1 MGVDKS
7 ERGEKRRVKKNSPFE
22 FMGHTVQA
30 GERKVLEIEAA
41 KLYTH
46 SPLSIPV
53 EIIHGK
59 QAGPILMVNAA
70 IHGDE
75 LNGVEIVRQLIEKID
90 ANKLKGTLIAVPI
103 VNVFGFIH
111 KSRYLPDRRDLNRCF
126 PGSEQGSLASRIAY
140 TFFTDVAKKA
150 DYIIDLH
157 TGAIHRTNL
166 PQIRA
171 CLDNPETLRMAKAF
185 GTPVIIDAALRDGSL
200 RAEAEKFGTPVLT
213 YEAGEALRFEPIAI
227 NAGILGVQ
235 RVMQALGMQ
244 RMSRKKV
251 PESVIAKS
259 TNWVRAESDGIL
271 RTMVTLGDRVHKGQ
285 VLAYISSPLGHEE
298 ITMNAPK
305 DGIVIGQQTLPLVN
319 EGDAVFH
326 LAYFSEDNDEV
337 GDKVESYIDQ
347 VIEHVEAKEE
357 SITTGFIA
365 VPNQDR
371 DKINN

>member
-1 MGVDKS
+1 MAEAKTNS
-7 ERGEKRRVKKNSPFE
+7 ETRRKVAKNKPFE
-22 FMGHTVQA
+22 FMDNVIKP

-59 QAGPILMVNAA
+59 KAGPVLMINAA

-75 LNGVEIVRQLIEKID
+75 LNGVEVVRQLIEKID
-90 ANKLKGTLIAVPI
+90 TEKLRGTLIAVPI

-126 PGSEQGSLASRIAY
+126 PGSEKGSLASRIAH

-150 DYIIDLH
+150 NYIIDLH

-171 CLDNPETLRMAKAF
+171 CLDNADTLRMAQAF

-200 RAEAEKFGTPVLT
+200 RAEAEKNGIPVLT

-227 NAGILGVQ
+227 NAGVIGIT
-235 RVMQALGMQ
+235 RVMQELGML
-244 RMSRKKV
+244 RFTRKKI

-259 TNWVRAESDGIL
+259 TNWVRADSDGIL
-271 RTMVTLGDRVHKGQ
+271 RTMVTLGDRVQKGQ
-285 VLAYISSPLGHEE
+285 VLAYISSPLGHTE
-298 ITMNAPK
+298 ITMKAPK

-326 LAYFSEDNDEV
+326 LAYFTEDNDTV
-337 GDKVESYIDQ
+337 GDKVDDYLGH
-347 VIEHVEAKEE
+347 VIEHVEAKDE

-371 DKINN
+371 

>member
-1 MGVDKS
+1 MGVVNS
-7 ERGEKRRVKKNSPFE
+7 GRGEKKRVRKNSPFK
-22 FMGHTVQA
+22 FMDHTVQA

-59 QAGPILMVNAA
+59 QAGPVLMVNAA

-75 LNGVEIVRQLIEKID
+75 LNGVEIVRQLIEKVD

-126 PGSEQGSLASRIAY
+126 PGTEKGSLASRIAH
-140 TFFTDVAKKA
+140 TFFTEVAEKA
-150 DYIIDLH
+150 NYIIDLH

-171 CLDNPETLRMAKAF
+171 CLDNEDTLRMAKAF
-185 GTPVIIDAALRDGSL
+185 GTPVIIDSAIRDGSL
-200 RAEAEKFGTPVLT
+200 RSEAEKRGIPVLT

-227 NAGILGVQ
+227 NAGVIGVL
-235 RVMQALGMQ
+235 RVMQELGMH
-244 RMSRKKV
+244 RPSRKKV
-251 PESVIAKS
+251 PESVTAKS
-259 TNWVRAESDGIL
+259 TSWIRADSDGIL
-271 RTMVTLGDRVHKGQ
+271 RTMVTLGDRVNKGQ

-298 ITMNAPK
+298 ITMLAPK

-326 LAYFSEDNDEV
+326 LAYFTEDNDAV
-337 GDKVESYIDQ
+337 GDTVETYIGQ
-347 VIEHVEAKEE
+347 VIEHVEAKDEH
-357 SITTGFIA
+357 ITTGFIA
-365 VPNQDR
+365 VPGKSDNT
-371 DKINN
+371 

>member
-1 MGVDKS
+1 MAEGKNRS
-7 ERGEKRRVKKNSPFE
+7 TTQRRVTINKPFN
-22 FMGHTVQA
+22 FMGNTVRA

-59 QAGPILMVNAA
+59 NPGPVLMVNAA

-90 ANKLKGTLIAVPI
+90 TNKLKGTLIAVPI

-126 PGSEQGSLASRIAY
+126 PGSEKGSLASRIAH
-140 TFFTDVAKKA
+140 TFFTDVAQKA

-171 CLDNPETLRMAKAF
+171 CLENDETLRMAKAF

-200 RAEAEKFGTPVLT
+200 RAEAEKNGIPVLT

-227 NAGILGVQ
+227 DAGILGIV
-235 RVMQALGMQ
+235 RVMQELGML
-244 RMSRKKV
+244 RMSRKKT

-259 TNWVRAESDGIL
+259 TNWVRAENDGIL
-271 RTMVTLGDRVHKGQ
+271 RTMVTLGDRVTKNQ
-285 VLAYISSPLGHEE
+285 VLAYISSPLGHVE
-298 ITMNAPK
+298 ITMKAPK

-326 LAYFSEDNDEV
+326 LAYFTEDNDSV
-337 GDKVESYIDQ
+337 GDKVEDYIEQ
-347 VIEHVEAKEE
+347 VIEHVESKDE
-357 SITTGFIA
+357 SITTGLIA

-371 DKINN
+371 